1 MGVVDCVDH
10 TIFRFQIDYRVVKH
24 LDCAPWIALIL
35 YVPWVSNGLGHE
47 HKKSKTLVYK
57 FYNCVY
63 WCVKVLGHEWGMC
76 VMPG

>member
-1 MGVVDCVDH
+1 MLTTRYSDFKLKSC
-10 TIFRFQIDYRVVKH
+10 DYRVIKH